1 MSVPGIA
8 VGILAGGEGTR
19 FGGVDKGWIERDGR
33 AQIEHVLQAVAAN
46 SAALVDAGFPAIALV
61 MVSAN
66 RNLERYAAAL
76 DGAGDASAVVPDRWP
91 DYPGPMAGIASLL
104 SRLDRS
110 ERLLT
115 VPIDHADLPHDYAL
129 RMLSSGTSA
138 DDFVVASDGD
148 GVQPMFALYP
158 GALGAVFVAAFEAG
172 ERSVNRWQRVH
183 MPRLCHFAG
192 HRFGNLNAPTDLP
205 PA

>member
-1 MSVPGIA
+1 MTPAGIA
-8 VGILAGGEGTR
+8 VGILAGGEGSR
-19 FGGVDKGWIERDGR
+19 FGGADKGWIEREGR
-33 AQIEHVLQAVAAN
+33 AQIEHVLAAVAAN
-46 SAALVDAGFPAIALV
+46 HAALVAAGLPGITRV

-66 RNLERYAAAL
+66 RNLERYAAL
-76 DGAGDASAVVPDRWP
+76 RDGAGAPVDVVPDRWP

-104 SRLDRS
+104 ARHDPAQ
-110 ERLLT
+110 RLLV
-115 VPIDHADLPHDYAL
+115 VPIDHALLPPDFAQ
-129 RMLSSGTSA
+129 RMVSAGTSA

-158 GALGAVFVAAFEAG
+158 GMIGAAFVAAFEAG
-172 ERSVNRWQRVH
+172 ERSVNRWQRAH

-205 PA
+205 HA